1 MPVQREIPSIRCA
14 IYLRILRQNRNPPRR
29 ASESGRKGSR
39 DGQSR
44 GGPKGSPAATM
55 ETFGSTRDLLTRME
69 AWLKQ
74 HPGALV
80 VHAAAVGDYE
90 VAPRP
95 GKIPSGQTVLQ
106 LELRPTP
113 KILDQIRTWNS
124 RCFLVSFKAA
134 PPETTPTS
142 LEKITSAQLRRSQ
155 SDLVFGN
162 VIDSLNEQV
171 VLTDPQRNQHFPNR
185 KAGLQALLN
194 ACIQALTK

>member
-1 MPVQREIPSIRCA
+1 MASPEAAQRVP
-14 IYLRILRQNRNPPRR
+14 
-29 ASESGRKGSR
+29 
-39 DGQSR
+39 
-44 GGPKGSPAATM
+44 PAATM

-113 KILDQIRTWNS
+113 KILDQTAPES
-124 RCFLVSFKAA
+124 SLFSGLV
-134 PPETTPTS
+134 
-142 LEKITSAQLRRSQ
+142 
-155 SDLVFGN
+155 
-162 VIDSLNEQV
+162 
-171 VLTDPQRNQHFPNR
+171 
-185 KAGLQALLN
+185 
-194 ACIQALTK
+194 